1 MKDWNEFEMGAVL
14 SLLKR
19 THKAKWKNTMMS
31 AITPSKVT
39 SPLQW
44 LIGAW
49 LNLCITTI
57 FASIAL
63 IVGFIAQTLPFFQE
77 RAN

>member
-14 SLLKR
+14 FPFEKTR
-19 THKAKWKNTMMS
+19 KAKWKNTMMS
-31 AITPSKVT
+31 AITPSKAT

-49 LNLCITTI
+49 LSLCITIT
-57 FASIAL
+57 FVSIAL
-63 IVGFIAQTLPFFQE
+63 IVGFIVQMLLFFQE
-77 RAN
+77 RAS

>member
-14 SLLKR
+14 FPFEKNAQSEME
-19 THKAKWKNTMMS
+19 NTMMS

-49 LNLCITTI
+49 LSLCITII
-57 FASIAL
+57 FVSIAL
-63 IVGFIAQTLPFFQE
+63 IVGFIAQTLLFFQE
-77 RAN
+77 RVS